1 LLVIILDETHPRFT
15 KFYGIEFSDKINF
28 IATFGLDADVV
39 EVQKVAR
46 DFARREMYP
55 NMAIWDQEE
64 IFPREMLR
72 NAGELG
78 FGAIYCSEE
87 FGGAGLSRLHASVI
101 YEQLS
106 AGCVSTAAYMTL
118 HTPCSNVVCFLR
130 CAWMIDTYGSNE
142 LREKYIPSMA
152 TFETLSSYCLTEP
165 DSGSDAASLRT
176 TARLQGDYYVVNGS
190 KAFISG
196 SGASNIYVVMVRHEC
211 QPGAKGILCLL
222 IENGME
228 GFKLG
233 KKERKLGW
241 NTQPTRILTF
251 EDVKVPISNQIGP
264 NNYGFN
270 IAMAG
275 LNGGRVNVASCSL
288 GAAQQSFDLAIDYLK
303 VRKQFG
309 RHLSEFQWN
318 QFKLAEMAT
327 KVHSSRLMVRDAA
340 RHLDMDSIH
349 KASMCAMAKLHAT
362 DNCIDVINQ
371 ALQMFGGYGYLK
383 DYPLQQYL
391 RDCRV
396 HQILEG
402 TNEMMR
408 LIISQNALDW
418 ASAFRWD
425 S

>member
-1 LLVIILDETHPRFT
+1 MILRNILRF
-15 KFYGIEFSDKINF
+15 SRSHLNRINKRNHLYCVDP
-28 IATFGLDADVV
+28 TFGLDADVV

-55 NMAIWDQEE
+55 NMATWDQEE
-64 IFPREMLR
+64 FFPVEVLR
-72 NAGELG
+72 KAGELG

-87 FGGAGLSRLHASVI
+87 FGGSGLSRLHASVI
-101 YEQLS
+101 YEQLA
-106 AGCVSTAAYMTL
+106 AGCVSTAAYMSI
-118 HTPCSNVVCFLR
+118 HNM
-130 CAWMIDTYGSNE
+130 CAWMIDTYGSKE
-142 LREKYIPSMA
+142 LREKHIPTMA
-152 TFETLSSYCLTEP
+152 TFENLSSYCLTEP

-176 TARLQGDYYVVNGS
+176 TARLQGDYYIVNGS

-196 SGASNIYVVMVRHEC
+196 AGASNTYVVMVRHDG
-211 QPGAKGILCLL
+211 QPGAKGIMCLL
-222 IENGME
+222 LEDGME

-233 KKERKLGW
+233 KKEHKLGW

-251 EDVKVPISNQIGP
+251 EDVKVPVSNQLGP

-270 IAMAG
+270 IALAG

-288 GAAQQSFDLAIDYLK
+288 GAAQQSLDLAIAQLK

-309 RHLSEFQWN
+309 KHLSEFQWN

-327 KVHSSRLMVRDAA
+327 KLHSSRLMVRDAA
-340 RHLDMDSIH
+340 RHLDIDSIH
-349 KASMCAMAKLHAT
+349 KASICAMAKLHAT
-362 DNCIDVINQ
+362 ENCSDVIDQ

-402 TNEMMR
+402 SNEMMR
-408 LIISQNALDW
+408 LIISRDVLSNE
-418 ASAFRWD
+418 SF
-425 S
+425 SPI